1 MFFQI
6 QMNKI
11 MLISK
16 DENIKTSSV
25 YVASLILKQI
35 KREKVDKISVFEV
48 SKELRKYKIFRY
60 RHLFFGLAFLYSS
73 GIIDFK
79 EPFIYIKRKN
89 DKN

>member
-1 MFFQI
+1 
-6 QMNKI
+6 
-11 MLISK
+11 MLVSK

-35 KREKVDKISVFEV
+35 QKQKVDKISIFEI
-48 SKELRKYKIFRY
+48 SKELKKYNISRY

-79 EPFIYIKRKN
+79 EPFIYIKNKN
-89 DKN
+89 D